1 MTTIMKH
8 HPIPAS
14 HFTKLVLRSLSKRNI
29 FITSSFCAPS
39 DKGSFANGI
48 TVYVL
53 SNGKA
58 MPFLAVL
65 NLASGKAAA

>member
-1 MTTIMKH
+1 MKH

-14 HFTKLVLRSLSKRNI
+14 RFTKLVLRSLSKRGL
-29 FITSSFCAPS
+29 FITSSFCAPD
-39 DKGSFANGI
+39 DKGSFANGE
-48 TVYVL
+48 TAYVL

-65 NLASGKAAA
+65 DLASGKVGA

>member
-1 MTTIMKH
+1 MTH

-14 HFTKLVLRSLSKRNI
+14 HFTKLVLRSLSKRGI
-29 FITSSFCAPS
+29 FITSSFWAPS
-39 DKGSFANGI
+39 DKGSFANGE
-48 TVYVL
+48 TAYVL

-65 NLASGKAAA
+65 NLASGKVEA